1 MKCLEPEPQKRYQQA
16 EDILED
22 LKNIAE
28 KPGVPFSFEKKRRT
42 AVVLSAGMVLCAMTC
57 DDRWLSSDR
66 KEKQSD
72 YQNAIAK
79 EEECISEGNYEELD
93 QWYQKAVKIF
103 PGKAEAYV
111 KKAEALNREKDYK
124 KCITFIND
132 NILTNE
138 KVMEDG
144 ILDGVYYLL
153 GDSYAQLE
161 EYEKAT
167 DSYEY
172 AIKLNPENG
181 SYYRDY
187 AITEAYCGDTQK
199 AQKLLMRLRRKEAVQ
214 QILNMCKRRDQYS
227 AGAYSEAQKIF
238 MDCIQTSQD
247 SYIQMRAYIMAAKCM
262 RQTG

>member
-1 MKCLEPEPQKRYQQA
+1 M
-16 EDILED
+16 
-22 LKNIAE
+22 
-28 KPGVPFSFEKKRRT
+28 
-42 AVVLSAGMVLCAMTC
+42 
-57 DDRWLSSDR
+57 
-66 KEKQSD
+66 
-72 YQNAIAK
+72 
-79 EEECISEGNYEELD
+79 
-93 QWYQKAVKIF
+93 
-103 PGKAEAYV
+103 

-161 EYEKAT
+161 EYEKAA

-199 AQKLLMRLRRKEAVQ
+199 AQKLLDEAEEKGSSTADIEYVKGE
-214 QILNMCKRRDQYS
+214 IQYS
-227 AGAYSEAQKIF
+227 AGAV
-238 MDCIQTSQD
+238 
-247 SYIQMRAYIMAAKCM
+247 SYTHLTLPTKA
-262 RQTG
+262 

>member
-1 MKCLEPEPQKRYQQA
+1 MVIFR
-16 EDILED
+16 
-22 LKNIAE
+22 
-28 KPGVPFSFEKKRRT
+28 SKK
-42 AVVLSAGMVLCAMTC
+42 
-57 DDRWLSSDR
+57 
-66 KEKQSD
+66 KKQSD

-161 EYEKAT
+161 EYEKAA

-199 AQKLLMRLRRKEAVQ
+199 AQKLLDEAEEKGSSTADIEYVKGRDPVQ
-214 QILNMCKRRDQYS
+214 CWR
-227 AGAYSEAQKIF
+227 
-238 MDCIQTSQD
+238 IQ
-247 SYIQMRAYIMAAKCM
+247 
-262 RQTG
+262 